1 MGPAQ
6 AGRQAMSRSDYWFL
20 VTCVLGLS
28 AAVHMHTLLYRR
40 LRDEVEFLMVI
51 TPVPHE
57 TEYPQ

>member
-1 MGPAQ
+1 V
-6 AGRQAMSRSDYWFL
+6 SRSDYWFL
-20 VTCVLGLS
+20 MICILGLS

-51 TPVPHE
+51 VPPVPRE